1 MYQNMN
7 NTEKIVF
14 GALLLLFIFLFGAA
28 GYSIKNIRSQTKDL
42 ELENSELRMRVDSLL
57 VECELKDSTVS
68 NAVGIA
74 LDLSERI
81 NLLYYKDKEA
91 HAKLFE

>member
-28 GYSIKNIRSQTKDL
+28 GYAIKNIRSETKDL
-42 ELENSELRMRVDSLL
+42 ELENSELRMMVDSL
-57 VECELKDSTVS
+57 VAECDLKDAAID
-68 NAVGIA
+68 NATGIA
-74 LDLSERI
+74 LDLSQRI
-81 NLLYYKDKEA
+81 NSLYDKDKKA